1 MENSKKQ
8 RETKKKLA
16 DAFMELYAKNDI
28 NRIPIK
34 AITDRAGLNRATFY
48 IYYEDV
54 YDLREQIEASFLGKM
69 TESINRL
76 DFMDID
82 SLFQEF
88 LALYQTSGN
97 YLPILMGKEGSPF
110 PGRIKRSMRQR
121 IRSINPDMPL
131 TPRTEY
137 AMEYQA
143 AGIIGVFSQLLRSD
157 ANFTPEEAG
166 SLVRDLSTRGVA
178 AVIRE
183 ERKEHR

>member
-1 MENSKKQ
+1 MENIKKQ
-8 RETKKKLA
+8 QETKKKLA

-34 AITDRAGLNRATFY
+34 AITDLAGFNRATFY

-54 YDLREQIEASFLGKM
+54 YDLREQIEASFLEKM
-69 TESINRL
+69 TETINRL
-76 DFMDID
+76 DLMDID
-82 SLFQEF
+82 SLFREF
-88 LALYQTSGN
+88 LALYKTTGN

-110 PGRIKRSMRQR
+110 PSRIKRSMRQR
-121 IRSINPDMPL
+121 IRSVNPDLPL
-131 TPRTEY
+131 TPRIEY

-157 ANFTPEEAG
+157 AAFTPEEAA
-166 SLVRDLSTRGVA
+166 SLIRDLSTRGVA
-178 AVIRE
+178 PIIRK